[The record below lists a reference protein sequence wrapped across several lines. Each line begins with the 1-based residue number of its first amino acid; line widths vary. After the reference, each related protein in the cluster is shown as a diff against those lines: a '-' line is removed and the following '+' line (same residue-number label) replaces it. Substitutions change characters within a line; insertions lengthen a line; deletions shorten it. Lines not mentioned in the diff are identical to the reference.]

1 MQGQGFVVVSG
12 LRVGDKLLDY
22 SGKTLI
28 VEDVATETH
37 REPVKVY
44 DFQVEDFHIC
54 HVGTN
59 GVLVHN
65 AVCNMINTK
74 MIKDNDLYFL
84 EVIGDRIII
93 NDNYEGAIIL
103 YTDFNELCKL
113 RIFTDFV
120 VDISFK
126 KADCIVICCY
136 EKHCFVCIDVYR
148 LEYQVIP
155 FSSRMENVF
164 FQNYYIWREDILIL
178 MADNGKSIVQID
190 LETSEIVF
198 TKDIEMLEPYKAI
211 KEFNNFLCYKTYA
224 DENCVLIESSP
235 DIFLIDYRN
244 GTRSF
249 KGHHLIDFHD
259 IEVFCEYVLQIS
271 ETKILISDTEGNT
284 ELSPSTPNHRFLRAK
299 FIKQENDLFLV
310 LLSCSNS
317 DSQLSRLEK
326 LKLNAHI

>member
-93 NDNYEGAIIL
+93 NDNYEGVIIL
-103 YTDFNELCKL
+103 DKDFNELDKL

-120 VDISFK
+120 VDVSFK

-136 EKHCFVCIDVYR
+136 EKHCFVCVDVYT
-148 LEYQVIP
+148 LEFQVIP
-155 FSSRMENVF
+155 FSSKMENMF
-164 FQNYYIWREDILIL
+164 FQNHYIWQEDILIL
-178 MADNGKSIVQID
+178 MADNGSSIVQID
-190 LETSEIVF
+190 LKSFEIVLI
-198 TKDIEMLEPYKAI
+198 KDTEMMEQSKAF
-211 KEFNNFLCYKTYA
+211 KEFNNCLCYKTYA
-224 DENCVLIESSP
+224 DENCVLIESSS
-235 DIFLIDYRN
+235 DIFLIDYQN

-249 KGHHLIDFHD
+249 KGHHLRDFHD
-259 IEVFCEYVLQIS
+259 IEVFCEYVVQVS
-271 ETKILISDTEGNT
+271 ETKILISNTKGNI
-284 ELSPSTPNHRFLRAK
+284 ELFPSTPNYRFLRAK
-299 FIKQENDLFLV
+299 FVRHEGDPSLI

-317 DSQLSRLEK
+317 NSQLAKLEK
-326 LKLNAHI
+326 CKLKTYF